1 MEAAVEDLQQRIA
14 EICGHL
20 NVLHAQLVDTVV
32 EALDGGLWEQWGIRS
47 PEHWLAWQT
56 GMSPSHARQIVAAAR
71 RRTELP
77 VTFSS
82 FADGE
87 LSIDQV
93 STVVKHARTHNDA
106 EVCELAKAATVAQWR
121 SVLAKYVYETP
132 TRAAQAP
139 PAATPANDPRDQA
152 MFWFDNQSRFQLTV
166 NAPTEQG

>member
-1 MEAAVEDLQQRIA
+1 MQAAVEDLQQRIA

-71 RRTELP
+71 RPAELP
-77 VTFSS
+77 VTFGA

-93 STVVKHARTHNDA
+93 ATVVRHARSHNDA
-106 EVCELAKAATVAQWR
+106 EVCELAKAATGTQLR
-121 SVLAKYVYETP
+121 SVLAKYVYEIP
-132 TRAAQAP
+132 PKADAAVE
-139 PAATPANDPRDQA
+139 PAVADKDPRDQA
-152 MFWFDNQSRFQLTV
+152 MFWFDNTDRFRFTV
-166 NAPTEQG
+166 NAATEH